1 MQRIFFNE
9 YRLFKKF
16 FANGKVSVKR
26 FYNVKKEKKKKTSR
40 CFKRVLK
47 KDTHPEEAYFAA
59 RDGRISLFFFA
70 GFLFFYVG

>member
-26 FYNVKKEKKKKTSR
+26 FYNVKKEKKKKN
-40 CFKRVLK
+40 
-47 KDTHPEEAYFAA
+47 
-59 RDGRISLFFFA
+59 ISLFQTRAEKRYTPGRSLFRGA
-70 GFLFFYVG
+70 GWPN